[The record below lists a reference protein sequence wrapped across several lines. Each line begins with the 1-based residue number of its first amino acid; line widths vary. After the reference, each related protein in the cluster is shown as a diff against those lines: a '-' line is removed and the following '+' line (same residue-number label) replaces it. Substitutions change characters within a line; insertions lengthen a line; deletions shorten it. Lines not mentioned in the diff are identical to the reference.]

1 MVYVGLVFLILTVW
15 AMIKRFESRMVLIV
29 AGILMCAAAGN
40 LFAAFKGLTKGMT
53 ESDLICNICSVMAFA
68 FVMTY
73 TQCDKHLGRGVGKF
87 LKPLN
92 LILIPASVL
101 ATWFVNISLPS
112 CAGVSAA
119 IGSVVIPLLINAG
132 VPPAMSAAAVMMG
145 TYGSMLSP
153 GLPHNPFV
161 ARIATRALA
170 SAPADYIATLAGKT
184 EFTVMDVISRHTY
197 ASISAGIT
205 GAVVLWL
212 YALIT
217 KENKGYVAS
226 ENDNTDLDDGFKV
239 NPFYAIIPVIPV
251 VMLILGANL
260 PKQLPW
266 LAKLRVEHCMLI
278 GAIIG
283 LAATRMNPF
292 EGSKQFFNG
301 LGKGYANIMGIVI
314 AAAVFVAGLNTTGLV
329 KAGID
334 LMKSSPDAANYAAAI
349 GPFLLAVICG
359 SGNAATIAFNEAVTL
374 HAWSLGVDPINM
386 GAIATLAG
394 CLGRCM
400 SPLAGGMI
408 VCAGMAKADPMEVAK
423 RCCIPSIIALIVGY
437 FVLIVFKL

>member
-1 MVYVGLVFLILTVW
+1 MVYVGLIFLILTII
-15 AMIKRFESRMVLIV
+15 AMVKRFESRMVLIV
-29 AGILMCAAAGN
+29 AGILMCACAGD

-53 ESDLICNICSVMAFA
+53 EKDLICNICSVMAFA

-87 LKPLN
+87 LKPLT

-132 VPPAMSAAAVMMG
+132 VPPAMAAAAVMMG

-161 ARIATRALA
+161 AKIATQAL
-170 SAPADYIATLAGKT
+170 SNAPADYIATLGGKT
-184 EFTVMDVISRHTY
+184 AFTVMDVISRHTM
-197 ASISAGIT
+197 ASVTSGVV
-205 GAVVLWL
+205 GAIALWL
-212 YALIT
+212 FALIT
-217 KENKGYVAS
+217 KESRGYVAS
-226 ENDNTDLDDGFKV
+226 DSDNTAMDDDFKV
-239 NPFYAIIPVIPV
+239 NPLYAIIPVIPV
-251 VMLILGANL
+251 VMLILGANM
-260 PKQLPW
+260 PDKLPW

-283 LAATRMNPF
+283 LAATRKNPF
-292 EGSKQFFNG
+292 EGTKQFFNG

-314 AAAVFVAGLNTTGLV
+314 AAAVFVAGLNVTGLV
-329 KAGID
+329 KAGIN

-374 HAWSLGVDPINM
+374 HAWSFGIDPINM
-386 GAIATLAG
+386 GALATLAG
-394 CLGRCM
+394 CLGRCT

-408 VCAGMAKADPMEVAK
+408 VCAGMAKADPMDVAK
-423 RCCIPSIIALIVGY
+423 RCFLPSVIAMIAGY
-437 FVLIVFKL
+437 FVLIGF